1 MLVRVPLKIT
11 LDGSVVIELEDG
23 ERLAKMSVEE
33 IEARALA
40 SFEDDYDGFLNTA
53 EAEDLEPDGSHAYVI
68 NNDDDEEEDDEE
80 DDFDD
85 EFWNSCW
92 LADDEEGEE

>member
-40 SFEDDYDGFLNTA
+40 SFEDDYDGFLGTA
-53 EAEDLEPDGSHAYVI
+53 EAEDIEPDGSHAYVI
-68 NNDDDEEEDDEE
+68 DNDDEEEDDEE
-80 DDFDD
+80 DNFDD
-85 EFWNSCW
+85 DFWNEC
-92 LADDEEGEE
+92 LEDDEEEEE

>member
-1 MLVRVPLKIT
+1 MIVRVPLTIT

-40 SFEDDYDGFLNTA
+40 SFEDDYDGFLSTA

-68 NNDDDEEEDDEE
+68 DNDDDEEDDEE

-85 EFWNSCW
+85 DFWNEC
-92 LADDEEGEE
+92 LEDDEEGEE

>member
-40 SFEDDYDGFLNTA
+40 SFEDDYDGFLSTA
-53 EAEDLEPDGSHAYVI
+53 EAEDIEPDGSHAYVI
-68 NNDDDEEEDDEE
+68 DNDEE

-85 EFWNSCW
+85 DFWNEC
-92 LADDEEGEE
+92 LEDDEEGEE

>member
-11 LDGSVVIELEDG
+11 LDGSVIIELEDG

-40 SFEDDYDGFLNTA
+40 SFEDDYDGFLSIA
-53 EAEDLEPDGSHAYVI
+53 EAEDIEPDGSHAYVI
-68 NNDDDEEEDDEE
+68 DNDDEEDDDEE

-85 EFWNSCW
+85 DFWNEC
-92 LADDEEGEE
+92 LEDDEEEEE

>member
-1 MLVRVPLKIT
+1 MLVRVPFKIT

-40 SFEDDYDGFLNTA
+40 SFEDDYDGFLSTA
-53 EAEDLEPDGSHAYVI
+53 EAEDIEPDGSNAYVI
-68 NNDDDEEEDDEE
+68 DDEE
-80 DDFDD
+80 DDDFDD
-85 EFWNSCW
+85 DFWDEC
-92 LADDEEGEE
+92 LEDDEEGEE

>member
-23 ERLAKMSVEE
+23 ERLSKMSVEE

-40 SFEDDYDGFLNTA
+40 SFEDDYEGFLSTA
-53 EAEDLEPDGSHAYVI
+53 EAEDLEPDGSNAYI
-68 NNDDDEEEDDEE
+68 IDDDDEEDDEE
-80 DDFDD
+80 DDDFDD
-85 EFWNSCW
+85 EFWDEC
-92 LADDEEGEE
+92 LEDDEEGEE